1 MQGKTVAIT
10 GAAKGLGRGIA
21 EIMAAKG
28 ARLALIDK
36 DKPALDDAVAALNRL
51 GHQAVGIE
59 GDITRR
65 QSCHRAFADA
75 VAAYGRI
82 DSLVNNAGLYIR
94 TPIEEIDDSEWD
106 LIFDVCLRGV
116 FHMSVAAAA
125 HMRAEGGGRIVNIA
139 SVDGFVAFPAMAHY
153 AAAKAGVISLTKSF
167 AIAYAGD
174 KILVNA
180 VAPGAT
186 NTAPMRANDYLAK
199 LSPRI
204 PLKRGAEPREIA
216 EAVCFLAGDSNTYCT
231 GETMIVSGGLVIA

>member
-10 GAAKGLGRGIA
+10 GAAKGIGRGIA
-21 EIMAAKG
+21 EVMAAKG

-36 DKPALDDAVAALNRL
+36 DKAALEDTVAAFNRL
-51 GHQAVGIE
+51 GHQAIGIE
-59 GDITRR
+59 GDITKRG
-65 QSCHRAFADA
+65 SCHDAFASA

-94 TPIEEIDDSEWD
+94 TPIERINDAEWD

-116 FHMSVAAAA
+116 FHMSVAAAV
-125 HMRAEGGGRIVNIA
+125 HMRAQGGGRIVNIA

-167 AIAYAGD
+167 AIAYADD

-186 NTAPMRANDYLAK
+186 NTAPMQENDYLAK

>member
-1 MQGKTVAIT
+1 MQGKTVAVT
-10 GAAKGLGRGIA
+10 GAAKGIGRSIA
-21 EIMAAKG
+21 EVMAAKG

-36 DKPALDDAVAALNRL
+36 DKTALDATVADLNAQ

-65 QSCHRAFADA
+65 EACQRAFAA
-75 VAAYGRI
+75 CVSAYGRI

-94 TPIEEIDDSEWD
+94 TPIDAIDDREWD

-116 FHMSVAAAA
+116 FHMSVAAAT
-125 HMRAEGGGRIVNIA
+125 HMRAKGGGRIVNIA

-167 AIAYAGD
+167 AIAYADD
-174 KILVNA
+174 KVLVNA

-186 NTAPMRANDYLAK
+186 NTPPMRENDYLAK

-204 PLKRGAEPREIA
+204 PLKRGAEPQEIA
-216 EAVCFLAGDSNTYCT
+216 EAVCFLAGDANTYCT